1 MLGAMDMTLTI
12 SRITPTTSAWG
23 TTSEGFTTIAT
34 GVKCLVVKCLVSDPN
49 DGEMNEQG
57 QSGIVGIEQQ
67 WDVWVPN
74 GTNVLTN
81 DRVTLSNGTVM
92 RVQSV
97 HTPRTTYF
105 MLDSFLASVVR

>member
-1 MLGAMDMTLTI
+1 MLLAMDTTLAI
-12 SRITPTTSAWG
+12 DRITPTTSAWG
-23 TTSEGFTTIAT
+23 TTSEGFTTVQQNVPCI
-34 GVKCLVVKCLVSDPN
+34 VNDPN

-67 WDVWVPN
+67 WDIWVPN

-81 DRVTLSNGTVM
+81 DRVTLANGTVM
-92 RVQSV
+92 RVQST
-97 HTPRTTYF
+97 HNPRSSYF

>member
-34 GVKCLVVKCLVSDPN
+34 GVKCLVSDPN

>member
-1 MLGAMDMTLTI
+1 MLSAMDMTLTI

-34 GVKCLVVKCLVSDPN
+34 GVKCLVSDPN

-67 WDVWVPN
+67 WDVWVPTMPLCKACIRRAPPTSCSIHSLHRWCADAYRSRS
-74 GTNVLTN
+74 G
-81 DRVTLSNGTVM
+81 
-92 RVQSV
+92 
-97 HTPRTTYF
+97 
-105 MLDSFLASVVR
+105 